1 MDVCVL
7 HGRSPPLYT
16 PMASFITD
24 TVKRYEFLI
33 DHRSCTHNLRSCEI
47 KGWKNLGLKG
57 IRIYDLSD
65 TGAVLCQLSYQAI
78 RSHCEF
84 VIFVEGEEHKWIYER
99 SYIWTA
105 EKDRNLWLI
114 ITDTVIHTT
123 EAVVK
128 LKRVQ
133 IYDHLQ
139 SVRRSSCRKGDLVPT
154 LATLRYEVTARTVHV
169 CCGE

>member
-7 HGRSPPLYT
+7 HGRSTPLYT

-33 DHRSCTHNLRSCEI
+33 DHPSYAHNSSL
-47 KGWKNLGLKG
+47 NG

-78 RSHCEF
+78 WKLWVRN
-84 VIFVEGEEHKWIYER
+84 IPVEGEEHKWIYER

-105 EKDRNLWLI
+105 DKDINLNI
-114 ITDTVIHTT
+114 KMRTDN
-123 EAVVK
+123 
-128 LKRVQ
+128 
-133 IYDHLQ
+133 
-139 SVRRSSCRKGDLVPT
+139 DLLVS
-154 LATLRYEVTARTVHV
+154 EMK
-169 CCGE
+169 

>member
-16 PMASFITD
+16 RMASFITD

-47 KGWKNLGLKG
+47 KGWKNSGLKG

-78 RSHCEF
+78 WKLWVRN
-84 VIFVEGEEHKWIYER
+84 IPVEGEEHKWIYER

-114 ITDTVIHTT
+114 ITVIHATY
-123 EAVVK
+123 AVVK

-139 SVRRSSCRKGDLVPT
+139 SVRRSSCRKGIWFRP
-154 LATLRYEVTARTVHV
+154 
-169 CCGE
+169 